1 MRTID
6 TDPHAQTHVY
16 DCKISKEKRSSM
28 FDQQNTFPQR
38 EASTSIVSIIAGEP
52 VKHTRNKGGKLHCKP
67 LVSKKKTNLS
77 KNYLIMHNHCIKLMS

>member
-1 MRTID
+1 
-6 TDPHAQTHVY
+6 
-16 DCKISKEKRSSM
+16 M

-67 LVSKKKTNLS
+67 LVSQKKKKPKQKLS
-77 KNYLIMHNHCIKLMS
+77 HNAQSLH